1 MSFCNLAS
9 KMNARNELRLA
20 GDLYWS
26 KTNGVTG
33 GKVIPPRT
41 APLEVLLIVLVNDC

>member
-9 KMNARNELRLA
+9 KMNGRAEHRFV
-20 GDLYWS
+20 GDLYTS

-33 GKVIPPRT
+33 GKVIAPRT
-41 APLEVLLIVLVNDC
+41 APLEVLLMVLVNDC